1 MGLARVVSVLGQVIV
16 RNIGDSGGTLRR
28 DVESELDN
36 IIAWAKLSPRVIK
49 VDTSTVNSAGAGPDT
64 LHTFSLPANSL
75 ATNGDFVEVEYGFLF
90 ASNDNDKGIRG
101 TFGGTEY
108 ARRGLGATDL
118 DGVVGGVIRATIA
131 RLSTTSVIVSSTMV
145 ANVMF
150 ADSAGA
156 FTGTSGNGG
165 ITFGSCVAI
174 TGLADLTTNAT
185 TMSGQSLGVAA
196 NDVTQRLSVIK
207 LFQQ

>member
-1 MGLARVVSVLGQVIV
+1 MGLARVVSVLGQVII

-28 DVESELDN
+28 DVESELDS

-49 VDTSTVNSAGAGPDT
+49 VDTSTVNSTGAGPDT

-75 ATNGDFVEVEYGFLF
+75 ATDGDFVEVEYGFLF
-90 ASNDNDKGIRG
+90 AANDNDKGIQG

-145 ANVMF
+145 ANVLI

-165 ITFGSCVAI
+165 IAFGSCVAI
-174 TGLADLTTNAT
+174 TGLSNLTSNAT
-185 TMSGQSLGVAA
+185 TMSGRSLGVAA
-196 NDVTQRLSVIK
+196 SDVTQRLSVIK

>member
-1 MGLARVVSVLGQVIV
+1 LGQLII
-16 RNIGDSGGTLRR
+16 RNLGDTGGPPTDR
-28 DVESELDN
+28 VSQELDS
-36 IIAWAKLSPRVIK
+36 IIAWAKLSPRIIK
-49 VDTSTVNSAGAGPDT
+49 VDTSTVNSTGAGPDT

-75 ATNGDFVEVEYGFLF
+75 ATDGDFVEVEYGFLF
-90 ASNDNDKGIRG
+90 AANDNDKGIRG

-118 DGVVGGVIRATIA
+118 DGTVGGVIRATIA
-131 RLSTTSVIVSSTMV
+131 RLSSTSVIASSTMV
-145 ANVMF
+145 VNVMF

-174 TGLADLTTNAT
+174 TGLANLNSNAT
-185 TMSGQSLGVAA
+185 TMNGQSLGVAGS
-196 NDVTQRLSVIK
+196 DVTQRLSVIK